1 MGHGHG
7 HRHRIGRGRGRER
20 HRRAL
25 HAPLSYRHPRTG
37 HAPCHGGL
45 VGTPYSPS
53 LARTIPDARL
63 QGNLVSMGTVTD
75 LARWIAPCVVHPFLP
90 STFRPP
96 RRNILSQRRG
106 ASRRISHPPG
116 QISDICEWMTVRL
129 PPPTLT
135 LLPPLPSHPPPP
147 HTTPITQPNPTSP
160 SLPRS
165 PISRSQSYRT
175 SVAWLWLLLQ
185 SETRIDINTP
195 TSSSSSTGW
204 SDFYIFRLLQ
214 SRSYISTTEHC
225 TIKPFTPSQNARTQ
239 VTLTLLPSVH
249 FHITQ

>member
-147 HTTPITQPNPTSP
+147 HNTHNPAQPNQPFPP
-160 SLPRS
+160 SLTDQPEPELSNVRCLVM
-165 PISRSQSYRT
+165 
-175 SVAWLWLLLQ
+175 VAAAV
-185 SETRIDINTP
+185 RNTHRHKYP
-195 TSSSSSTGW
+195 HELILFDG
-204 SDFYIFRLLQ
+204 L
-214 SRSYISTTEHC
+214 E
-225 TIKPFTPSQNARTQ
+225 
-239 VTLTLLPSVH
+239 
-249 FHITQ
+249 